1 MIIDTKCLI
10 NLLWALN
17 QYSNIPYNLPHSLVV
32 LATSVWEISYPCT
45 RVTYNYDSIMK
56 YEIQFPMYWIV
67 GTWNEDGQW
76 TSILHCPFNK
86 FMVSLPLADWFLL
99 TLQHTHGCTTLVL
112 GSKSPW
118 LILKWMI
125 MIHDLLK
132 LYDVKDVSAGCVFH
146 GSICYYECYVF
157 LPSIF
162 SNNHPTHR
170 AGN

>member
-99 TLQHTHGCTTLVL
+99 TLQHTHGCTILVL
-112 GSKSPW
+112 GGESPW
-118 LILKWMI
+118 LILKLNDHDPWFIKALWCERCISWMCLPWVN
-125 MIHDLLK
+125 MLLWM
-132 LYDVKDVSAGCVFH
+132 LCILTEY
-146 GSICYYECYVF
+146 F
-157 LPSIF
+157 LK
-162 SNNHPTHR
+162 
-170 AGN
+170 